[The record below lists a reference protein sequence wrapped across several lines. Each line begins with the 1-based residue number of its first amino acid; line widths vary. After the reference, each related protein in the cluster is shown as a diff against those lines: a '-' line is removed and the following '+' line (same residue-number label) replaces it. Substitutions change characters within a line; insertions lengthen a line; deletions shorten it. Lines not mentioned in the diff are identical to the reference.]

1 MSLVVLVVHNPNLIK
16 HSITYCE
23 LKSRPHN
30 HKMTMTEFWIS
41 ARRMTKTGF
50 LEFYHIPSSYDFYD
64 DIRKKSHKIKWKKI
78 VHWLK
83 NEFLSYLWI
92 LSTFFQE
99 KINLPLFFLLR
110 TFQVIIQVVLGF
122 LAQGAMLQKN
132 LDQFFVHTFLKLPTS
147 LWCTS
152 FVCRGAK
159 TN

>member
-1 MSLVVLVVHNPNLIK
+1 MEKNSSLTEKRTFEFFMNLV
-16 HSITYCE
+16 
-23 LKSRPHN
+23 
-30 HKMTMTEFWIS
+30 
-41 ARRMTKTGF
+41 
-50 LEFYHIPSSYDFYD
+50 
-64 DIRKKSHKIKWKKI
+64 DI
-78 VHWLK
+78 
-83 NEFLSYLWI
+83 
-92 LSTFFQE
+92 FFG

>member
-83 NEFLSYLWI
+83 NEFLSRH
-92 LSTFFQE
+92 
-99 KINLPLFFLLR
+99 FFLKNKSPIIFPFTYFSGHNSSSIRVFSSRSNVTKKPWPVLR
-110 TFQVIIQVVLGF
+110 SHFSKITHFSMVYLF
-122 LAQGAMLQKN
+122 CLQRSKN
-132 LDQFFVHTFLKLPTS
+132 
-147 LWCTS
+147 
-152 FVCRGAK
+152 
-159 TN
+159 